1 MDLAMGIVT
10 WIKGSY
16 LFTHLEVGKY
26 TKRRTRNK
34 DYSNINDNG
43 ESVYSNQSR
52 KPLKKTKSSKKLI
65 RAKWPG
71 G

>member
-1 MDLAMGIVT
+1 MGIVT

-26 TKRRTRNK
+26 TKRRTPSK
-34 DYSNINDNG
+34 KYSTINDNAD
-43 ESVYSNQSR
+43 SVYSKQSS
-52 KPLKKTKSSKKLI
+52 KPLRKTKSSKKLI